1 MARRN
6 PLPKLWLVTDART
19 DAKLDRAIAR
29 LPRGSGVIFRH
40 WHLPPG
46 EREARLETVRRLCRR
61 HGHLLELAGKGYGPP
76 APHRRLAAAHDL
88 REIGRANRFGA
99 RTGGAAI
106 LLSPV
111 YPTATHPGAKT
122 LGRVKFLAL
131 AKRARVPVIALGGM
145 TARRFHGLPAF
156 PGSNVH
162 GWAAIDGL
170 APPDSNPEDS

>member
-19 DAKLDRAIAR
+19 DVPGSFGLDRAIAR

-40 WHLPPG
+40 WHLPPS
-46 EREARLETVRRLCRR
+46 EREARLDTVRKLCRR
-61 HGHLLELAGKGYGPP
+61 YGHALEIAGKGYGPP

-99 RTGGAAI
+99 ITAGAAI

-111 YPTATHPGAKT
+111 YPTATHPGARA
-122 LGRVKFLAL
+122 LGRMKFLAL
-131 AKRARVPVIALGGM
+131 ARRARVPVIALGGM
-145 TARRFHGLPAF
+145 TARRFRGVPGF

-170 APPDSNPEDS
+170 ACL